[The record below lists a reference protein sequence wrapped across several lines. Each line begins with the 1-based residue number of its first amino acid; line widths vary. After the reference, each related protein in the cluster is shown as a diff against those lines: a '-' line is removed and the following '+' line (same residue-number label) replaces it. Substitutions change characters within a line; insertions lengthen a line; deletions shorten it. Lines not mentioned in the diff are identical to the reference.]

1 MEGNTRSE
9 TSVPWAI
16 SSSYS
21 RAGCAPGRQLHPRE
35 PSIVFWRRSGGSS
48 GPAARPTSLAR
59 EATRFRGP
67 PSVPLPSGR
76 RRLLTGALSSWS
88 SSIAVVWDSTCETL
102 APRRERASPRPV
114 THDRS
119 GRDAVVRAGPK
130 LAPAFRGEASVS
142 RGPSGYVVV
151 GWPRRSGAPICAWS
165 RRSVSVTRRSRLL
178 RNFVVEDGGARRPA
192 GVVAFCLTPQE
203 PCWLY
208 DGLECWYISAVPR
221 GGVAP

>member
-1 MEGNTRSE
+1 MSRKGVRRQAADPLPRKSPGGQPTKHPEAGRRPVALMEETHRAKQMEGNTRSE

-88 SSIAVVWDSTCETL
+88 SSFAL
-102 APRRERASPRPV
+102 ATAASERTPPFMGKRHSACWWPALGQFVP
-114 THDRS
+114 S
-119 GRDAVVRAGPK
+119 GRLHRA
-130 LAPAFRGEASVS
+130 
-142 RGPSGYVVV
+142 
-151 GWPRRSGAPICAWS
+151 
-165 RRSVSVTRRSRLL
+165 TRR
-178 RNFVVEDGGARRPA
+178 
-192 GVVAFCLTPQE
+192 
-203 PCWLY
+203 
-208 DGLECWYISAVPR
+208 VPPR
-221 GGVAP
+221 APGS